1 MGRSL
6 HCNHAG
12 FNPRT
17 HTGCDSRHLA
27 DHCGCCRFNPR
38 AHTGCDKKVAKTL
51 LSYTCFNPR
60 THTGCDKYKVMDYK
74 NDIQV
79 SIHTPTRGATLVG
92 YVCQSA
98 EGVSIHAPTRG
109 ATSEKMANQQNQWFQ
124 STHPHGVRRCIQQ
137 SYPNRP
143 YVSIH
148 APTRGATSMRL
159 SLHFGGIV
167 SIHAPTRGATCNR
180 FLQMR
185 LCRCFNPRTHTGC
198 DIRFLANSGK

>member
-60 THTGCDKYKVMDYK
+60 THTGCDASTIEELQRKLFQSTHPHGVRRIIRPLIKCHVWFQSTHPHGVRLRTLRRSSRRGSF
-74 NDIQV
+74 NPRT
-79 SIHTPTRGATLVG
+79 HTGCDSGTACISPLYCRFNPRTHTGCDDELDTDNATR
-92 YVCQSA
+92 QR
-98 EGVSIHAPTRG
+98 VSIHAPTRG
-109 ATSEKMANQQNQWFQ
+109 ATF
-124 STHPHGVRRCIQQ
+124 
-137 SYPNRP
+137 
-143 YVSIH
+143 
-148 APTRGATSMRL
+148 
-159 SLHFGGIV
+159 
-167 SIHAPTRGATCNR
+167 
-180 FLQMR
+180 
-185 LCRCFNPRTHTGC
+185 
-198 DIRFLANSGK
+198 